1 MLEVVEPY
9 GHDEVKKI
17 VNHVDTDGTSVL
29 MAAAAAGNVKV
40 LGELLDRGAEVN
52 TRNVDGHTAL
62 MFAYNG
68 KSQEETLL
76 QNYKQYVLEQV
87 ASVSGDESIGDVSS
101 AERQDGI
108 VQLIEEAVRSHEAL
122 IALLLER
129 GADPTLQVSEG
140 HVVKMN
146 WSDNDVLYLF
156 IL

>member
-1 MLEVVEPY
+1 
-9 GHDEVKKI
+9 
-17 VNHVDTDGTSVL
+17 
-29 MAAAAAGNVKV
+29 
-40 LGELLDRGAEVN
+40 
-52 TRNVDGHTAL
+52 

-146 WSDNDVLYLF
+146 WSSNDVLLYIVCICLF
-156 IL
+156 FRIILAE